1 MDDKK
6 IIDLYFNRDESA
18 IPETSSKYGR
28 LINSIAYNI
37 LKNITDSEECENDTY
52 YAAWNQ
58 IPPQKP
64 RCLPAFL
71 GRITRNI
78 ALNKY
83 DYYSAAMRNR
93 EFETELSELEN
104 ILSGGETPEEKYEAR
119 EVAEFISHFL
129 KTKS

>member
-58 IPPQKP
+58 IPPQIP

-104 ILSGGETPEEKYEAR
+104 ILSGRRNAGGKIWSSWSCRIYQS
-119 EVAEFISHFL
+119 FS
-129 KTKS
+129 